1 MKKLAPLGKNLIK
14 NFSFK
19 IVDENLKPVKIGS
32 TGELLIGGPNVSKG
46 YFNNLFETKRKFI
59 QNPEH
64 NDYSDIMYLSG
75 DLVKIDKKNRQIY
88 FVSRK
93 DRQIKHMGHRIELDE
108 IENALNK
115 LPYVV
120 SNITCYG
127 KKWNI

>member
-1 MKKLAPLGKNLIK
+1 
-14 NFSFK
+14 
-19 IVDENLKPVKIGS
+19 
-32 TGELLIGGPNVSKG
+32 
-46 YFNNLFETKRKFI
+46 
-59 QNPEH
+59 
-64 NDYSDIMYLSG
+64 MYLSG

-127 KKWNI
+127 KKMEYLILYHGYYQKKISETKIRFLLKK